1 MKKRWM
7 RTLSGSKGIN
17 YVRLKTSSADSVK
30 TTDGIMIVSAIVIN
44 YLYLT
49 EGMAMNRH
57 KKLTSSFIFYCIFLC
72 LCLGLILVSACDGS
86 EDEGS
91 QVLGICLDSENSG
104 QVDSDGDGV
113 IDPCDPCP
121 CFKDEN
127 QIANDILN
135 LGTPIFLQQCIVD
148 NTSTTLTVEERNG
161 AVVAYRD
168 YDVCRYRVLT
178 DSKKVDIVV
187 PSLTLRQIAAC
198 NTIICGVCFD
208 IGMACP
214 MDIRD

>member
-1 MKKRWM
+1 M
-7 RTLSGSKGIN
+7 T
-17 YVRLKTSSADSVK
+17 
-30 TTDGIMIVSAIVIN
+30 
-44 YLYLT
+44 
-49 EGMAMNRH
+49 RH

-72 LCLGLILVSACDGS
+72 LGLILVTGCDGS
-86 EDEGS
+86 DEDGGS
-91 QVLGICLDSENSG
+91 QILGSCLDSENSG
-104 QVDSDGDGV
+104 QVDSDGDGLT
-113 IDPCDPCP
+113 DPCDPCP

-161 AVVAYRD
+161 VVVADRD

-178 DSKKVDIVV
+178 DSKNVDIVV
-187 PSLTLRQIAAC
+187 ASMTLRQIAAC
-198 NTIICGVCFD
+198 NTIICNVCFD

-214 MDIRD
+214 MDIRN